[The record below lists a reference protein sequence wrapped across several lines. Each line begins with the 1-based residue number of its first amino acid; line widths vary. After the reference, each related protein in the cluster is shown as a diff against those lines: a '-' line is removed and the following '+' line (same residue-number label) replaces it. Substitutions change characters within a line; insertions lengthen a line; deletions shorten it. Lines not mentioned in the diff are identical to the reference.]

1 MIERGERGESRDLP
15 WHIGRQRHVGGFVVV
30 QKVYEF
36 RLWRPIELH
45 SVAICSPCS
54 NQPTQ
59 NRKEIH
65 NVICI
70 FEIPK
75 LFAIFFFHKKIL
87 IMICRGI
94 YILERT
100 AGFK

>member
-1 MIERGERGESRDLP
+1 M
-15 WHIGRQRHVGGFVVV
+15 VV

-65 NVICI
+65 HVLYL
-70 FEIPK
+70 IPK
-75 LFAIFFFHKKIL
+75 LFVNFFHKNL
-87 IMICRGI
+87 VMMICRGI
-94 YILERT
+94 YILGENGRI
-100 AGFK
+100 

>member
-1 MIERGERGESRDLP
+1 MIERGGERGSRDLP

-36 RLWRPIELH
+36 RLWRPIEPH

-65 NVICI
+65 HVLYLK
-70 FEIPK
+70 IPK
-75 LFAIFFFHKKIL
+75 LFVNFHKKYNHDLSRDIS
-87 IMICRGI
+87 
-94 YILERT
+94 
-100 AGFK
+100 

>member
-1 MIERGERGESRDLP
+1 M
-15 WHIGRQRHVGGFVVV
+15 VV

-65 NVICI
+65 HVLYL
-70 FEIPK
+70 IPK
-75 LFAIFFFHKKIL
+75 LFVNFFHKKKFNHDLSRDISW
-87 IMICRGI
+87 R
-94 YILERT
+94 ERPDLNDGT
-100 AGFK
+100 QTSFSRINGFPVGTGAIFGLPKK